1 MAITIR
7 QLGLQDYET
16 VWQAMQY
23 FTLQRTP
30 EAGDQIWIVEHP
42 PVYTLGLNGKREHLL
57 NTGSIPV
64 VQSDRGGQ
72 VTYHGPGQLVVYPLL
87 NLKRRELGV
96 RPLVTLLEQ
105 TMIETLAHFGIQAVA
120 RPEAP
125 GVYVDGKK
133 IGSVGIRIRNHC
145 CYHGLSLNNAMD
157 LMPFRFINPC
167 GYAGLEVTQ
176 LADLGVSV
184 SLAQLA
190 ERLLQILTE
199 KLQS

>member
-1 MAITIR
+1 MTIR

-16 VWQAMQY
+16 IWQAMQR
-23 FTLQRTP
+23 FTQDRTA
-30 EAGDQIWIVEHP
+30 ETEDQIWIVEHP

-57 NTGSIPV
+57 NTGAIPV
-64 VQSDRGGQ
+64 VETDRGGQ

-105 TMIETLAHFGIQAVA
+105 TMIATLAHDGIIAVA

-133 IGSVGIRIRNHC
+133 IGSIGIRIKNNC
-145 CYHGLSLNNAMD
+145 CYHGLSLNRDMD
-157 LMPFRFINPC
+157 LTPFKWINPC

-176 LADLGVSV
+176 LADLGIAVGQRE
-184 SLAQLA
+184 LAD
-190 ERLLQILTE
+190 RLLHILTE
-199 KLQS
+199 TLHS

>member
-1 MAITIR
+1 
-7 QLGLQDYET
+7 
-16 VWQAMQY
+16 
-23 FTLQRTP
+23 
-30 EAGDQIWIVEHP
+30 
-42 PVYTLGLNGKREHLL
+42 
-57 NTGSIPV
+57 
-64 VQSDRGGQ
+64 

-96 RPLVTLLEQ
+96 RPLVTVLEQ
-105 TMIETLAHFGIQAVA
+105 TMIETLAHFGIHAVA